1 MPEALSGLR
10 VIEWGT
16 GPVTGM
22 AGMILADF
30 GAEVLRILPP
40 RDRPLDSLNAA
51 PMWARG
57 KQDLVLDLNEQ
68 NSRDTL
74 RELVACADVLLTNW
88 RPGVLKRW
96 DLDADALLADFDHL
110 IYCHV
115 SGFGQQGALADLP
128 GYEHVVAAYAGRMM
142 LFQGLADRE
151 GPVFSALQVGVHV
164 ATQAA
169 VSGILAARL
178 EQLKSGRGQL
188 VETSILQ
195 GMLPYEMGGMIG
207 RQFSES
213 YQELL
218 PFLGASPEPLPAS
231 LFYHPA
237 QAGDGRWLQFGNLLP
252 HLFDA
257 FLIATDLVD
266 ILADPDYEP
275 RQLLFTDPDKHEA
288 FRERMLLRLQERPAA
303 DWMADFIEDGGIV
316 ATAYQTT
323 REALT
328 DPDIV
333 ANGHVVNRAGGVQL
347 GPLAR
352 LSATPAVVAES
363 AVAADDCVRRWRA
376 SPRPASTAE
385 HRADKPLAGIRILD
399 LSTIIAAPI
408 GVSMLADMGADVIK
422 VEQVGGDPFRSLLAG
437 LGASRVNVGKRSISL
452 DLKTDAGR
460 DIVRQLAAQADVLV
474 HNYRPGVPE
483 RLGIDYADVRETN
496 PGIVYVQSNGYGPDG
511 PSAHRPSTH
520 PVPGAA
526 MGGVLYQLGER
537 VPASLQSIEDLRRWT
552 ARLMRANELNP
563 DPNTGVVVASAVM
576 LGLNARLQT
585 GEGQPILVD
594 MLCANAYANADDFL
608 DYPGK
613 PGRPLPDAD
622 LQGLSPTYRLYR
634 CGDNCWIFL
643 GLVSSREVD
652 AFVAVL
658 EQLDIDITRDDLLRP
673 SDEHAAADRLME
685 IFTTRNAA
693 EWQALLTAEGVACVQ
708 ADRAAPA
715 DFWLED
721 EQVAAN
727 GFIGAAEHPLHGR
740 YLRHAPLVTFAGQS
754 GDLRGPPLAGQHN
767 VEILEEAGYDSESI
781 GRLHDAGVLWQS

>member
-1 MPEALSGLR
+1 MPDALSGLR

-16 GPVTGM
+16 GPVPGI

-40 RDRPLDSLNAA
+40 RDRPLDRLNAA

-57 KQDLVLDLNEQ
+57 KHDLVLDLTEQ
-68 NSRDTL
+68 DNRDTL
-74 RELVACADVLLTNW
+74 RDLIACSDVLLTNW
-88 RPGVLKRW
+88 RPSLLKRW
-96 DLDADALLADFDHL
+96 EFDAEALLADCDHL
-110 IYCHV
+110 VYCHV
-115 SGFGQQGALADLP
+115 SGFGQHGALSELP

-142 LFQGLADRE
+142 LFQGLTDRE

-164 ATQAA
+164 AIQAA

-195 GMLPYEMGGMIG
+195 GMLPYEMGGLIG
-207 RQFSES
+207 KQFAES
-213 YQELL
+213 YKELL
-218 PFLGASPEPLPAS
+218 PLLGVTPKPPPAS

-237 QAGDGRWLQFGNLLP
+237 QSGDGRWLQFGNLLP

-257 FLIATDLVD
+257 FLIATGLVD

-275 RQLLFTDPDKHEA
+275 RQLLFTDPEKHEA

-303 DWMADFIEDGGIV
+303 EWLADFVSDGGIV
-316 ATAYQTT
+316 ASVYQTT
-323 REALT
+323 HEALT

-333 ANGHVVNRAGGVQL
+333 ANGHVVTRAGGVQL

-352 LSATPAVVAES
+352 LSATPAVIAES
-363 AVAADDCVRRWRA
+363 AIAADDCVSRWLA
-376 SPRPASTAE
+376 SARPVSTTGE
-385 HRADKPLAGIRILD
+385 RVQKPLAGIKVLD

-422 VEQVGGDPFRSLLAG
+422 VEQVGGDPFRGLLSG
-437 LGASRVNVGKRSISL
+437 LGASRVNAGKRSISL
-452 DLKTDAGR
+452 DLKTDDGR
-460 DIVRQLAAQADVLV
+460 DIVRQLASQADVLV
-474 HNYRPGVPE
+474 HNYRPGVSE
-483 RLGIDYADVRETN
+483 RLGIAYADLRKIN
-496 PGIVYVQSNGYGPDG
+496 PGIVYLQSNGYGPDG

-537 VPASLQSIEDLRRWT
+537 IPDSLQSIEGLRRWT

-563 DPNTGVVVASAVM
+563 DPNTGVVVASSVM
-576 LGLNARLQT
+576 LGLHARVQT
-585 GEGQPILVD
+585 GEGQHILVD

-613 PGRPLPDAD
+613 PGRYLPDAD

-634 CGDNCWIFL
+634 CGDNRWIFL
-643 GLVSSREVD
+643 GLISAREIDV
-652 AFVAVL
+652 FIAVL
-658 EQLDIDITRDDLLRP
+658 GRLDIGITRDELLP
-673 SDEHAAADRLME
+673 PMDEQAVAGRLTG
-685 IFTTRNAA
+685 IFSTRNAF
-693 EWQALLTAEGVACVQ
+693 EWQQLLTAEGVACVQ

-715 DFWLED
+715 DFWLQD

-727 GFIGAAEHPLHGR
+727 GFLSAAEHPLHGS
-740 YLRHAPLVTFAGQS
+740 YLRHGPLVTFAGHP
-754 GDLRGPPLAGQHN
+754 GELGGPPLAGQHN
-767 VEILEEAGYDSESI
+767 VEILEEAGYESASI
-781 GRLHDAGVLWQS
+781 GQLHDAGVLWQQ